1 MARVRSG
8 GGSGSAWALVVFGAG
23 FFICLLLA
31 IVFYTQVSGARQ
43 GEENAKSRLAEFA
56 NAAEQSSPEL
66 ETLKNNEERMSI
78 VGALLDERQWL
89 RTTIA
94 NDPAKSRQE
103 IEASLKSLGVQ
114 GASLLQEATRLQ
126 NELSS
131 SNELNNTLQQ
141 ELDKARARADEAEK
155 SKSDLDQG
163 YKDSLAKLQATLD
176 QTTDAL
182 EATRTKIQQQK
193 SSLDTQMAGTREEY
207 VAQIAGLEQQMSDQ
221 DTEIRRLRKLVDE
234 LTNTD
239 GVDPGPGN
247 LTKADGRI
255 VSVIGGRPEVYISLG
270 LNDRLQMGM
279 TFEVFDA
286 NELVKID
293 EYDRLRGKAT
303 LEVVSVDEGASIARI
318 VRQERGR
325 MVQEGDSIVN
335 LVYDPQ
341 AVYKFYVYG
350 EFDLDGDGVAD
361 PNGIDAI
368 KSRVRQW
375 GGRLSDSL
383 TYDVDYLV
391 LGMEP
396 PLPTAPP
403 DGEVDPVK
411 IAQYVQEQREYETYQ
426 ELIGEARSESLSI
439 PILNQNRFMALTG
452 QYDR

>member
-43 GEENAKSRLAEFA
+43 GEANAKNRLAEFA
-56 NAAEQSSPEL
+56 TAAEQSSPEI
-66 ETLKNNEERMSI
+66 ETLKADGSV
-78 VGALLDERQWL
+78 VGSLLEERQWL

-103 IEASLKSLGVQ
+103 IETALKSLGVQ
-114 GASLLQEATRLQ
+114 GASLLQETTRLQ
-126 NELSS
+126 NELAGAKQL
-131 SNELNNTLQQ
+131 NETLQQ
-141 ELDKARARADEAEK
+141 EFDKARARAEAAEQE
-155 SKSDLDQG
+155 KSDLDQN
-163 YKDSLAKLQATLD
+163 YTDTLASLQATLD

-182 EATRTKIQQQK
+182 EATRARIQQQK
-193 SSLDTQMAGTREEY
+193 SSLDTQMAGTREQY
-207 VAQIAGLEQQMSDQ
+207 VAQIAGLEQQINDQ
-221 DTEIRRLRKLVDE
+221 DTEIRRLRKVIDDLS
-234 LTNTD
+234 
-239 GVDPGPGN
+239 GSGGQDPGPGN

-270 LNDRLQMGM
+270 RSDRLQMGM

-325 MVQEGDSIVN
+325 TVQEGDSVVN

-361 PNGIDAI
+361 ENGLDAI

-375 GGRLSDSL
+375 GGRISDSL

-391 LGMEP
+391 LGTEP
-396 PLPTAPP
+396 PLPTPPP

-411 IAQYVQEQREYETYQ
+411 IAKYVQEQREYETYQ
-426 ELIGEARSESLSI
+426 ELIGEARSASLQI

>member
-8 GGSGSAWALVVFGAG
+8 GGSGSAWALVIFGAG

-43 GEENAKSRLAEFA
+43 GEENARNRLAEFA
-56 NAAEQSSPEL
+56 TAAEQSSPEVEALKANGSVVGSLL
-66 ETLKNNEERMSI
+66 E
-78 VGALLDERQWL
+78 ERQWL

-94 NDPAKSRQE
+94 NDPAKSKQE

-126 NELSS
+126 NELSGVKQL
-131 SNELNNTLQQ
+131 NETLQQ
-141 ELDKARARADEAEK
+141 ELDSARARADSAEK
-155 SKSDLDQG
+155 AKSDLDQS
-163 YKDSLAKLQATLD
+163 YKDSLASLQATLN
-176 QTTDAL
+176 QTADAL
-182 EATRTKIQQQK
+182 EATRAKIQQQK
-193 SSLDTQMAGTREEY
+193 STLDTQMAGTREDY
-207 VAQIAGLEQQMSDQ
+207 IAQIASLEEQLHKN
-221 DTEIRRLRKLVDE
+221 EIELQRLLKINAE
-234 LTNTD
+234 LSGNQ
-239 GVDPGPGN
+239 GQDPGPGN

-255 VSVIGGRPEVYISLG
+255 VSIIGGRPEAYISLG
-270 LNDRLQMGM
+270 RNDRLQMGM

-303 LEVVSVDEGASIARI
+303 LEVVSVDDGASVARI

-325 MVQEGDSIVN
+325 AVQEGDSIVN

-350 EFDLDGDGVAD
+350 EFDLNGDGVAD
-361 PNGIDAI
+361 PDGIDAI
-368 KSRVRQW
+368 KSRVLQW

-383 TYDVDYLV
+383 SYDVDYLV
-391 LGMEP
+391 LGAEP
-396 PLPTAPP
+396 PLPTPPP

-411 IAQYVQEQREYETYQ
+411 IAKYVQEQREYETYQ
-426 ELIGEARSESLSI
+426 ELIGEARSASLNI
-439 PILNQNRFMALTG
+439 PILNQNRFLALTG

>member
-43 GEENAKSRLAEFA
+43 GEANAKSRLNEFA
-56 NAAEQSSPEL
+56 TAAEQSSPEVEALKADGSVVGSLL
-66 ETLKNNEERMSI
+66 E
-78 VGALLDERQWL
+78 ERQWL

-94 NDPAKSRQE
+94 NDPAKSRPE

-126 NELSS
+126 NELAGT
-131 SNELNNTLQQ
+131 NQLNDTLQQ

-155 SKSDLDQG
+155 SKSDLDRG
-163 YKDSLAKLQATLD
+163 YQDSLAKLQATLD
-176 QTTDAL
+176 QTADAL
-182 EATRTKIQQQK
+182 QATRDKIQQQK
-193 SSLDTQMAGTREEY
+193 SSLDTQMAGTREDF
-207 VAQIAGLEQQMSDQ
+207 VARIAGLEQNISDQ
-221 DTEIRRLRKLVDE
+221 DSEILRLRKIIDDLS
-234 LTNTD
+234 
-239 GVDPGPGN
+239 GSGGQDPGPGN

-255 VSVIGGRPEVYISLG
+255 VSIIGGRPEVYISLG
-270 LNDRLQMGM
+270 RSDRLQMGM

-303 LEVVSVDEGASIARI
+303 LEVVSVDEGASVARI

-325 MVQEGDSIVN
+325 AVLEGDSVIN

-341 AVYKFYVYG
+341 AVYKFHVYG
-350 EFDLDGDGVAD
+350 EFDLDSDGVPD
-361 PNGIDAI
+361 PDGIDTI
-368 KSRVRQW
+368 KSRVLQW

-383 TYDVDYLV
+383 SYDVDYLV
-391 LGMEP
+391 LGAEP
-396 PLPTAPP
+396 PLPTPPP

-411 IAQYVQEQREYETYQ
+411 IAQFVQEQREYETYQ
-426 ELIGEARSESLSI
+426 ELIGEARSASLQV